1 MAYMPYTTNPQLPRV
16 RGEAVKLVR
25 LGWRM
30 RAVARHLGY
39 EPSTI
44 MRWVRKGMQ
53 SSKNNIPTESSRPNH
68 HPREL
73 PDDTVAAILRY
84 RKKHRRC
91 SEVIHH
97 LLKQDGIVV
106 SLSSV
111 KRTLKRHG
119 LLKSRSPWQK
129 TSKSPGRP
137 EVASPGDLVQMDT
150 IHIHAITGERF
161 YIYTLLDV
169 HSRWAFAEVTE
180 RINTRRSLAF
190 LKKAKAAAPFPFKML
205 QSDHGSEFSKFF
217 RLHAGA
223 HRHSRVRRPNDNGH
237 LERFNRTIQEE
248 GFRDLPEDF
257 QTYRRA
263 VKQYIPFYNEQRP
276 HLALHFL
283 SPVQVLRSYCLENVM
298 DIKEWKRRRSHPFA
312 TFGGHIIESG
322 VEEKDMVGYPE
333 LLPEGAPRDPLP
345 RPHQEEKKPAVETAR
360 NIAEAVNLVATAK

>member
-1 MAYMPYTTNPQLPRV
+1 MAYMPYTTNPHLPRV
-16 RGEAVKLVR
+16 RGQAVKLVR
-25 LGWRM
+25 QGLSM

-44 MRWVRKGMQ
+44 MRWVRKGMS
-53 SSKNNIPTESSRPNH
+53 SSKNNIVTESSRPHH

-73 PDDTVAAILRY
+73 SDDIIAAILRC

-97 LLKQDGIVV
+97 LLKQDGILV

-129 TSKSPGRP
+129 TCHSPKRP
-137 EVASPGDLVQMDT
+137 IAASPGDLVEMDT
-150 IHIHAITGERF
+150 IHILTITGQRF
-161 YIYTLLDV
+161 YVYTLLDV

-190 LKKAKAAAPFPFKML
+190 LKKARAAAPFSFKML

-217 RLHAGA
+217 RQHAGV

-237 LERFNRTIQEE
+237 LERFNRTLQEE
-248 GFRDLPEDF
+248 GLRDLREDF
-257 QTYRRA
+257 RTYRRA
-263 VKQYIPFYNEQRP
+263 VRRYIPFYNDRRP
-276 HLALHFL
+276 HLALNFL
-283 SPVQVLRSYCLENVM
+283 SPTQVLRSY
-298 DIKEWKRRRSHPFA
+298 
-312 TFGGHIIESG
+312 
-322 VEEKDMVGYPE
+322 
-333 LLPEGAPRDPLP
+333 
-345 RPHQEEKKPAVETAR
+345 
-360 NIAEAVNLVATAK
+360 